1 MNEISRGFLSLFLI
15 LNSAF
20 IILFSSCNL
29 QKAISKSANEFILKS
44 PSLNTA
50 HVGISIF
57 EPATNKFWYNY
68 QGDHYFVHASN
79 TKIPTCYAAMKY
91 LGDSLIGM
99 VKGENDTAI
108 FFLPTGDPTLL
119 HPDFKTHPVINFLQK
134 TNKKIYTT
142 DVYWKEEPLGS
153 GWAWNDYNDDY
164 MAERSPF
171 PVYGNVIKWIMQ
183 SETDGPIVYSIPEVN
198 WKVNFDTARA
208 RNFFVRRAL
217 NENIYQITQGT
228 ESLKQ
233 QYVPFVTNG
242 MANALELLSDTI
254 HKSINLASQ
263 KIFQKIWF
271 GGAVQINAIHSQPTD
286 SLLKPM
292 MHRSDNF
299 FAEQSLLMVSNRLL
313 GIMNDERVIDTLLK
327 TDFKD
332 LPQKPRW
339 ADGSGLSRYNLF
351 SPQDFVFILNKM
363 KNDFGIDRI
372 RDVLPTGN
380 EGTLNNYYKGETG
393 RLFAKTGSL
402 SGVIALSG
410 FLYTRKNKLVIF
422 SVLVNNHNAS
432 ATAIR
437 RAVEKFIENIY
448 ISY

>member
-1 MNEISRGFLSLFLI
+1 MKNSVIFVRQLIIINSSLLI
-15 LNSAF
+15 LA
-20 IILFSSCNL
+20 SCSL
-29 QKAISKSANEFILKS
+29 QKKISKSQNEFILKD

-57 EPATNKFWYNY
+57 EPATNKYWYNY
-68 QGDHYFVHASN
+68 QGDHYFVPASN

-91 LGDSLIGM
+91 LEDSLTGIL
-99 VKGENDTAI
+99 KAESDTAVFI
-108 FFLPTGDPTLL
+108 LPTGDPTLL
-119 HPDFKTHPVINFLQK
+119 HPDFKTQPIVNFLQN

-142 DVYWKEEPLGS
+142 DVTWKEEPLGS

-164 MAERSPF
+164 MAERSPL

-198 WKVNFDTARA
+198 WKVNFDTGRA
-208 RNFFVRRAL
+208 RNFFVQRVL
-217 NENIYQITQGT
+217 NENIYKINQGT

-242 MANALELLSDTI
+242 IGSALELLSDTI

-263 KIFQKIWF
+263 KIFQKTFF
-271 GGAVQINAIHSQPTD
+271 GGTVRINAMHSQPTD

-313 GIMNDERVIDTLLK
+313 GIMNDEKIIDTLLK

-351 SPQDFVFILNKM
+351 SPQDFVFIFNKM
-363 KNDFGIDRI
+363 KNEFGMDRI
-372 RDVLPTGN
+372 RNILPTGN
-380 EGTLNNYYKGETG
+380 EGTLNNYYKAETG
-393 RLFAKTGSL
+393 HLFAKTGSL

-410 FLYTRKNKLVIF
+410 FLYTKKNKLVIF
-422 SVLVNNHNAS
+422 SVLVNNHNSS
-432 ATAIR
+432 ATAVR

-448 ISY
+448 GGY